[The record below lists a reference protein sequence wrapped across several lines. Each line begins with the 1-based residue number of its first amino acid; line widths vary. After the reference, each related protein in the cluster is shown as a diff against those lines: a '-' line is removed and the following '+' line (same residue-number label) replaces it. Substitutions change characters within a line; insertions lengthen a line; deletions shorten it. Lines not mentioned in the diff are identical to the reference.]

1 MKHTPCQPLAIRLA
15 MLGLLL
21 LLGACA
27 TTATG
32 HYTSASALRGP
43 AEHLTAKAPPG
54 SVLVVI
60 RYPAMVDPEAEN
72 AYEQAYA
79 ASPIGG
85 GVSRQYAS
93 SPDSAAIAS
102 SVIVK
107 SSYFALS
114 LYQDLVKRL
123 PEHSVLLSPHLVK
136 LDDDGALTSV
146 PVTRAESLGSVLTI
160 DFATYSFPDLKRMM
174 DSTPLTFG
182 DLVTPLVVVRTD
194 YRAAPATDGVLLASR
209 PLLAYAGG
217 QGREI
222 VEHSLQSL
230 EAGKLAAPPPAHAF
244 IAYLAN
250 GRQAALATQP
260 LTQRPERNAVQI
272 YPLEK
277 IRLDGDALRALQGD
291 DTGTVDPLSGAFSS
305 AFADRIVAMLNRLD
319 AGKAVMV
326 GKAAAVAG
334 IDPTLAALTVAGSPD
349 EDYQAR
355 LRYAERLL
363 DAERKYLSVQS
374 LRIYDGIRNGEM
386 GAEVRDML
394 AAEEDVLQERRSLA
408 RKQNAAA
415 FLAVLGVVAASA
427 ISSGNKNNSYGDTIL
442 SNAILGASVYAGSQV
457 FAYKRRSRAVG
468 SNYFASIIPALDE
481 QTAVQVNLI
490 DSNETITAIRFED
503 LQAKLKALY
512 GKNQRALETIAT
524 RCQFLPLGG
533 DEGGAKGVWSGVCK
547 DGLAAGQGLGVL
559 RLAGGTSREYFGA
572 ARNGKANGRGYA
584 IVHGRNGDYG
594 IDGYFV
600 DGRAEGIARVSRPG
614 ARPSLRR
621 FKGGRDIGP
630 APRDARIAPPADAG
644 AQAPPVAARA
654 PDRANAPGA

>member
-1 MKHTPCQPLAIRLA
+1 MEYHSSQSLFTRFA

-27 TTATG
+27 STATG
-32 HYTSASALRGP
+32 TYQSASVLHAP
-43 AEHLTAKAPPG
+43 AEALKTKAPAG

-60 RYPAMVDPEAEN
+60 RYPAIVDPKAED
-72 AYEQAYA
+72 AYQQAYA

-85 GVSRQYAS
+85 GVSRHFIS
-93 SPDSAAIAS
+93 SPDSAAIAD

-107 SSYFALS
+107 SSYYALS
-114 LYQDLVKRL
+114 LYQELVKRL
-123 PEHSVLLSPHLVK
+123 PEHTVLLSPHLVK
-136 LDDDGALTSV
+136 LDADGVLTSE

-174 DSTPLTFG
+174 DATPLTFG

-194 YRAAPATDGVLLASR
+194 YRAAPATDGVLLASQ

-217 QGREI
+217 QGHDVVQR
-222 VEHSLQSL
+222 SLQSF
-230 EAGKLAAPPPAHAF
+230 EAGKLGADPPEHAF
-244 IAYLAN
+244 VAYLAN
-250 GRQAALATQP
+250 GGQASLASQP
-260 LTQRPERNAVQI
+260 LAQRPGRNVVQV

-277 IRLDGDALRALQGD
+277 IRLDGDALRALQD
-291 DTGTVDPLSGAFSS
+291 DASGTVDPLANAFSS

-326 GKAAAVAG
+326 GKAASVAE
-334 IDPTLAALTVAGSPD
+334 IDPSLAALTVAGSPD

-363 DAERKYLSVQS
+363 EAERKYLSVQS

-386 GAEVRDML
+386 GAQVRDML

-408 RKQNAAA
+408 RKQNTAA

-427 ISSGNKNNSYGDTIL
+427 ISSGNNNSYTDTVL
-442 SNAILGASVYAGSQV
+442 SNAILGASVYAGTQV
-457 FAYKRRSRAVG
+457 FAYKRLSKTVG
-468 SNYFASIIPALDE
+468 SNYFASIVPALDE
-481 QTAVQVNLI
+481 QTTVQVNLI

-512 GKNQRALETIAT
+512 DKNQRALDTIAT
-524 RCQFLPLGG
+524 RCQFLPPG
-533 DEGGAKGVWSGVCK
+533 EGEVKGVWSGVCK

-559 RLAGGTSREYFGA
+559 RFADGTSREYYGA
-572 ARNGKANGRGYA
+572 AANGKANGRGYS
-584 IVHGRNGDYG
+584 IVHGRNMDYA

-600 DGRAEGIARVSRPG
+600 DGRPEGIALVSKPG
-614 ARPSLRR
+614 RRSSLHR
-621 FKGGRDIGP
+621 FKDGKDVGP
-630 APRDARIAPPADAG
+630 APRGASIAPPAETAT
-644 AQAPPVAARA
+644 AASPMTARPPNAARA
-654 PDRANAPGA
+654 PGA